1 MEKSDISL
9 NDAVIYSKRLSV
21 SQICD
26 HLHRKP
32 QKRRTLEN
40 RILNRAGQLFEWW
53 LINVILANAKI
64 NQVLFVNLKYSS
76 TVYAS
81 MRNGKN
87 PNCVYFRSDLAR
99 LFSRDWY
106 PFFYQPSIF
115 IKSINCIRFLFRVI
129 YRHQLY
135 FICRKI
141 SNWMIFL
148 ELFSQHINCS
158 DSNYSSLKQMHRIK

>member
-26 HLHRKP
+26 HLHQKP

-40 RILNRAGQLFEWW
+40 RILNRADQLFEWW

-64 NQVLFVNLKYSS
+64 NQVLSVNLKYSS
-76 TVYAS
+76 IVYAS
-81 MRNGKN
+81 MRNGQN
-87 PNCVYFRSDLAR
+87 PIYDHNLR

-148 ELFSQHINCS
+148 ELFSRHINCS